1 MKHIYPIK
9 SGMLRN
15 VGTQIDGKDGND
27 KKSLDNSIVV
37 TRVISAKLG
46 GRFDFSKKNYG
57 RSRHRHEYQRCV
69 TKCRTYVG
77 GNTYGIPLG

>member
-27 KKSLDNSIVV
+27 KKLLDNSVVV

-57 RSRHRHEYQRCV
+57 RRATGTSTSVASRNV
-69 TKCRTYVG
+69 ART
-77 GNTYGIPLG
+77 